1 MENNSQEF
9 NEKYLLPIV
18 FKLSKD
24 KVSNVRLSCAMIL
37 KKGAKYIKGKELI
50 KEAQMVI
57 DELKRDSDMEVS
69 TIINEIE

>member
-1 MENNSQEF
+1 
-9 NEKYLLPIV
+9 
-18 FKLSKD
+18 
-24 KVSNVRLSCAMIL
+24 MIL